1 MIAGAANT
9 APNALD
15 GCASTISASRH
26 YSLSRI
32 AQFVRAERGRTF
44 KLTSATG
51 KLAGASSSDMHFKI
65 PQVGSGIDSDI
76 ATFDSTGS
84 T

>member
-1 MIAGAANT
+1 M
-9 APNALD
+9 APNALHC
-15 GCASTISASRH
+15 GAVTASASRH
-26 YSLSRI
+26 YSLTRI
-32 AQFVRAERGRTF
+32 AQFVRGERGWTF

-65 PQVGSGIDSDI
+65 PQVESGIHSDV
-76 ATFDSTGS
+76 ARFDSTGVRNR